1 MIDFQ
6 KQTYFLVKGS
16 SAMKTFSAQRL
27 QRDARQSGS
36 AGVPSD
42 WPARLRG
49 TSLASCSG
57 SGLFGLGFIG
67 VVLFSGLVAP
77 VHSQTA
83 PANVTVSTTATTAQ
97 AEPILGQ
104 WKTIDDKTKRA
115 KSIVR
120 IDLVDNKLHGTVV
133 KLFREPGEN
142 PEPLC
147 DGCKDYRKDKPV
159 LGMTIMSGLKK
170 SSSAVWEGGE
180 IIDPADGSVYKVKVE
195 LKPDGKALDVRGYI
209 GLPLIGRTQTWV
221 RD

>member
-1 MIDFQ
+1 MVYNLAGFRLPREPQQQLEVGETIDF
-6 KQTYFLVKGS
+6 
-16 SAMKTFSAQRL
+16 
-27 QRDARQSGS
+27 
-36 AGVPSD
+36 
-42 WPARLRG
+42 
-49 TSLASCSG
+49 
-57 SGLFGLGFIG
+57 IE
-67 VVLFSGLVAP
+67 
-77 VHSQTA
+77 HSQVGDVAFFENNQGRITHSGILM
-83 PANVTVSTTATTAQ
+83 PNGQIIHAN
-97 AEPILGQ
+97 GG
-104 WKTIDDKTKRA
+104 
-115 KSIVR
+115 VR

-170 SSSAVWEGGE
+170 SSSAGWEGGE